1 MKNLANLKSTEP
13 SEPCSKFIAANVEK
27 LWRHIGRFS
36 SKYSVEKFYFEMP
49 IAMIDQI
56 FIGKAGQVFQDL
68 RVLLQKS
75 CNRIY

>member
-27 LWRHIGRFS
+27 RWHHIGRFS
-36 SKYSVEKFYFEMP
+36 SKYSVEKFDFEMP

-56 FIGKAGQVFQDL
+56 FIGKAGQVFRDL
-68 RVLLQKS
+68 RVLLRKS
-75 CNRIY
+75 CNPTY